1 MWHRFQLNGD
11 AVHDLDSMHSATH
24 KRGSSMR
31 SGPRTSESR
40 RILCRTRKPCG
51 IEFQLRL
58 CLFFWGVLC
67 VFLQRNG
74 VLVGQWSHRSCRSC
88 NPVIVNIQDKTTYKA
103 TRRHGSHILHDE
115 SIQGPNEE
123 TRLQWTR
130 RCRLPMYQLE
140 YICVFSSV
148 LAPNNE
154 TES

>member
-58 CLFFWGVLC
+58 CLFFWAFC
-67 VFLQRNG
+67 VF
-74 VLVGQWSHRSCRSC
+74 
-88 NPVIVNIQDKTTYKA
+88 
-103 TRRHGSHILHDE
+103 
-115 SIQGPNEE
+115 
-123 TRLQWTR
+123 
-130 RCRLPMYQLE
+130 
-140 YICVFSSV
+140 FF
-148 LAPNNE
+148 NE
-154 TES
+154 TVYWLDSGRTGAVGPVTL